1 MAVTLVDMLKGMKD
15 DVMKGVVLNLARQSP
30 VFQLIPFD
38 TTDSFITKAW
48 TKTEVAEADFR
59 SIGTTYAESKD
70 VFTERFEPI
79 ALMGNKLDI
88 DRALRLPGQTE
99 LDAYVENLA
108 DESNRLRYRFL
119 RAFIDGDRA
128 VTPDGFDGIK
138 KRVEAIGG
146 DQVLNLSALDLSAS
160 SANRQT
166 FLDKIQEAMFEV
178 AEGMPDLILSSKQG
192 MWALERVA
200 RREGLLDTTQDAFDR
215 KIKSFMGIPIE
226 WAGTQGDQSTPII
239 TNTETA
245 AGARTGG
252 NTTSFYF
259 IRFGKPYVTGMQMHE
274 PKRIFDGITDDGVTH
289 RVVFQWPVG
298 LLQFH
303 DKAVVRY
310 RNVKVI

>member
-30 VFQLIPFD
+30 LFQMIPFED
-38 TTDSFITKAW
+38 TDSFITKAW
-48 TKTEVAEADFR
+48 QKTSVAEADFR
-59 SIGTTYAESKD
+59 AIGNTYAEAKD
-70 VFTERFEPI
+70 VFSELFEPI

-99 LDAYVENLA
+99 LDAYQENLM

-138 KRVEAIGG
+138 KRVEAQGG
-146 DQVLNLSALDLSAS
+146 DQVIDGGGLDLSVS
-160 SANRQT
+160 SANRQQ
-166 FLDKIQEAMFEV
+166 FLDEVQQAMFEV
-178 AEGMPDLILSSKQG
+178 AEGMPSIIISSKQG
-192 MWALERVA
+192 LWALERVA
-200 RREGLLDTTQDAFDR
+200 RREGLFDITSDQFDR
-215 KIKSFMGIPIE
+215 KVKSFAGIPIE
-226 WAGTQGDQSTPII
+226 WAGTQGDQTTQII
-239 TNTETA
+239 TNTEDA
-245 AGARTGG
+245 NGARTGG

-259 IRFGKPYVTGMQMHE
+259 VRFGRPYVAGMQMHE
-274 PKRIFDGITDDGVTH
+274 PRRIFDDITDDGVTH
-289 RVVFQWPVG
+289 RVVFEWPVG

-303 DKAVVRY
+303 NKSVVRY

>member
-15 DVMKGVVLNLARQSP
+15 DVMKGVILQLARQSP
-30 VFQLIPFD
+30 IFQMIPFEG
-38 TTDSFITKAW
+38 TDSFITKAW
-48 TKTEVAEADFR
+48 QKTAVAEADFR
-59 SIGTTYAESKD
+59 AIGTTYAEAKD
-70 VFTERFEPI
+70 VFTELFEPI

-99 LDAYVENLA
+99 LDAYVENLN
-108 DESNRLRYRFL
+108 DESSRLRYRFL
-119 RAFIDGDRA
+119 RAFVDGDRA

-138 KRVEAIGG
+138 KRVEAQGG
-146 DQVLNLSALDLSAS
+146 DQVQNLSALDLSAS

-166 FLDKIQEAMFEV
+166 FLDKIQEAIFEI
-178 AEGMPDLILSSKQG
+178 ADGEPDLILSSKQG

-215 KIKSFMGIPIE
+215 KLKTFMGIPIE
-226 WAGTQGDQSTPII
+226 WAGTQGDQTTPII
-239 TNTETA
+239 TNTENSS
-245 AGARTGG
+245 GARTGG

-259 IRFGKPYVTGMQMHE
+259 IRFGKPYVMGMQMHE
-274 PKRIFDGITDDGVTH
+274 PRRIFDDITDDGVTH
-289 RVVFQWPVG
+289 RVVFEWPVG

-303 DKAVVRY
+303 QKSVVRM